1 MPSLSTLVT
10 QGPVYF
16 MQQFVRQLVPVIW
29 LMMRNW
35 REEILFQRR

>member
-1 MPSLSTLVT
+1 MPSLGTLVT
-10 QGPVYF
+10 QGRVYF